1 MQRRTQ
7 LLKWCGEREIWI
19 VNKKQ
24 TIFLWIGIGVFI
36 LFGVVLELQLI
47 GYYKLCQSLTEFIL
61 GLSLLTAV
69 IVGLMYTFEGIKEQ
83 ESKMSGAINLRF
95 GFWIITF
102 VLSLAVGSFF
112 GVLVASIPIIK
123 HCYLYALLSGITG
136 FSSVWLVYYLIRRLV
151 LTSKN
156 NK

>member
-1 MQRRTQ
+1 M
-7 LLKWCGEREIWI
+7 
-19 VNKKQ
+19 KKKLI
-24 TIFLWIGIGVFI
+24 IFLWIGIGVFI

-61 GLSLLTAV
+61 GLSLLAAV
-69 IVGLMYTFEGIKEQ
+69 IVGFIYIVEGIKEQ
-83 ESKMSGAINLRF
+83 ESRMSWSVNLRF
-95 GFWIITF
+95 GFWIITC
-102 VLSLAVGSFF
+102 VLSLVVGSFCS
-112 GVLVASIPIIK
+112 VLAAFIPIIK
-123 HCYLYALLSGITG
+123 HCYLYALLGGITG